1 MSERTSGDL
10 PRKVDALVRQ
20 VWFNMVKTPT
30 GWMRVGNAFGSKE
43 AAEDM
48 LDLIVRG
55 YYLGREIKAEPLD
68 LNYVD
73 GRLDEQTVRILDEK
87 FNLDAAQ

>member
-1 MSERTSGDL
+1 MKNGVK
-10 PRKVDALVRQ
+10 PGKVNPLVRR

-55 YYLGREIKAEPLD
+55 YYPGRETKAEPLD

-73 GRLDEQTVRILDEK
+73 GRLDEQTARILDEK
-87 FNLDAAQ
+87 FNLDAA